1 MTVTGGQARERLVIA
16 PGERRDAVVSFID
29 SARERLS
36 LSLFRCDDET
46 VLDAMGCAARR
57 GVHVRALM
65 TERARGSKKHLK
77 DLRKRIKQLGVEVRR
92 YADPVVR
99 YHAKFA
105 IADGRAAMV
114 ASLNF
119 TRKCFRDTCDF
130 MLLSEDPPL
139 AGELNRLFDADWE
152 GGVYTPGRAAD
163 RLIVGPE
170 HARSRFAALIQQ
182 ATRTI
187 RLIDPKIGD
196 SAMLMLLKSRE
207 SDGITVDLRCDEGLG
222 ELIPHGKL
230 LMIDDALAVTGSI
243 ALSTLAL
250 EFRRELA
257 VVIRDRGSLE
267 RLNAFWGSLPARR
280 SRPVSASFS
289 NQEPV

>member
-1 MTVTGGQARERLVIA
+1 VTPAGGSARERLVIA

-29 SARERLS
+29 SARDRLS
-36 LSLFRCDDET
+36 LSLFRCDDEP
-46 VLDAMGCAARR
+46 VLDAIGSAAGR

-77 DLRKRIKQLGVEVRR
+77 DLRKQIRQFGVEVRR

-99 YHAKFA
+99 YHAKYA

-130 MLLSEDPPL
+130 MLLSEDAPL
-139 AGELNRLFDADWE
+139 AGELDRLFEADWE
-152 GGVYTPGRAAD
+152 GNVYAPGRAAD
-163 RLIVGPE
+163 RLIVGPDQ
-170 HARSRFAALIQQ
+170 ARSRFTTLIQQ

-196 SAMLMLLKSRE
+196 SAMLMLLKARE
-207 SDGITVDLRCDEGLG
+207 SDGVAVDLRCDEGLG
-222 ELIPHGKL
+222 ALVPHGKL
-230 LMIDDALAVTGSI
+230 LMVDDALAVTGSI

-257 VVIRDRGSLE
+257 VVIRDRASLDL
-267 RLNAFWGSLPARR
+267 LNGFWGSLPPMR
-280 SRPVSASFS
+280 SQRVSASFS